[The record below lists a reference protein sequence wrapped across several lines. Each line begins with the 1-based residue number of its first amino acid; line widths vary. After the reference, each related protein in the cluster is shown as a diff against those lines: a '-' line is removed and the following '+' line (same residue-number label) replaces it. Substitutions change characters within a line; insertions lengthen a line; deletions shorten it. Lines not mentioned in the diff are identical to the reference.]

1 MPLEDFLMPA
11 EQIKFQSD
19 HGVHYAGKVYQVILT
34 DKRILLYAK
43 RGMMFKS
50 DDIVTQKLDDLQG
63 VKYQEEGVFEK
74 KGTIKVQTMKT
85 EMDLAGPAAEIKAL
99 YQQMMQFM

>member
-11 EQIKFQSD
+11 EQIRFQSNKN
-19 HGVHYAGKVYQVILT
+19 VHYAGKTYQVILT

-43 RGMMFKS
+43 RGIMMKN
-50 DDIVTQKLDDLQG
+50 DDIVTQRLDDMQG
-63 VKYQEEGVFEK
+63 VKYQETGIIDK
-74 KGTIKVQTMKT
+74 KGVIKLQTLRV
-85 EMDLAGPAAEIKAL
+85 EMDLVGPAAEIKAL